1 MAARPQIDSGHREEL
16 PGLKDKSARMGLELL
31 DEYDL
36 FVGAK
41 LRELREER
49 GALAEDLADYML
61 TSRQQY
67 YRYETGKNRIPI
79 ARVILAAELLKVP
92 LTAFNPPAEINNEIR
107 RKIGACVKSRS
118 STAI

>member
-1 MAARPQIDSGHREEL
+1 
-16 PGLKDKSARMGLELL
+16 MGLELL

-36 FVGAK
+36 FVGMR

-49 GALAEDLADYML
+49 GVMVEDLANYTL

-79 ARVILAAELLKVP
+79 ARVILAAELLNVP
-92 LTAFNPPAEINNEIR
+92 LTAFNPPPEINDKL
-107 RKIGACVKSRS
+107 RKKAGASGKDRS
-118 STAI
+118 

>member
-1 MAARPQIDSGHREEL
+1 MAARPQIDSDHREEL

-41 LRELREER
+41 LRELREDR
-49 GALAEDLADYML
+49 GAPAEDLAACMM

-92 LTAFNPPAEINNEIR
+92 LTTFNPPSDINDEL
-107 RKIGACVKSRS
+107 RKKAGALAKDRS
-118 STAI
+118 